1 MDRKRAVAVDLEQEC
16 QECQKWA
23 DLEWECQVC
32 LEWAVDLREDALVT
46 ALTANRPNADA
57 LKAGRKADLAAAI
70 AKVMSAAVM
79 SAVVMSAVV
88 TNAVVT
94 NAVVMNA
101 AIAMTTRG
109 SKHADHALDNAT
121 PLAVAAAARGE
132 IRVRPWSVHRALFL
146 PARPWRGAARLRP

>member
-16 QECQKWA
+16 QECQEWA
-23 DLEWECQVC
+23 DLEWECQVYQVC

-70 AKVMSAAVM
+70 AKVMSA
-79 SAVVMSAVV
+79 VVMSAVV
-88 TNAVVT
+88 TNAAVT
-94 NAVVMNA
+94 NAVVMSG

-146 PARPWRGAARLRP
+146 PARPWRGAARLLP

>member
-1 MDRKRAVAVDLEQEC
+1 MDRKRAVAVDLEQECQEC

-88 TNAVVT
+88 MSG
-94 NAVVMNA
+94 VVMSG

-146 PARPWRGAARLRP
+146 PARPWRGAARLLP

>member
-70 AKVMSAAVM
+70 AKVMSGAVM
-79 SAVVMSAVV
+79 SGA
-88 TNAVVT
+88 VT
-94 NAVVMNA
+94 NAVVMSG

-121 PLAVAAAARGE
+121 PLARAAAARGE

-146 PARPWRGAARLRP
+146 PARPWRGAARLLP

>member
-23 DLEWECQVC
+23 DLEWECQVCQVC

-79 SAVVMSAVV
+79 SG
-88 TNAVVT
+88 VVT

-132 IRVRPWSVHRALFL
+132 IRVRPWSVDRALFL
-146 PARPWRGAARLRP
+146 PARPWRGAARLLP

>member
-1 MDRKRAVAVDLEQEC
+1 MDRKRAVAVDLEWEC
-16 QECQKWA
+16 QV
-23 DLEWECQVC
+23 CQVC

-79 SAVVMSAVV
+79 SAVVMSG
-88 TNAVVT
+88 
-94 NAVVMNA
+94 VVMSG

-121 PLAVAAAARGE
+121 PLARAAAARGE
-132 IRVRPWSVHRALFL
+132 IRVRPWSVDRALFL
-146 PARPWRGAARLRP
+146 PARPWRGAARLLP

>member
-16 QECQKWA
+16 QECQECQEWA

-70 AKVMSAAVM
+70 AKVMNAAVM
-79 SAVVMSAVV
+79 SG
-88 TNAVVT
+88 
-94 NAVVMNA
+94 

-132 IRVRPWSVHRALFL
+132 IRVRPWSVRRALFL
-146 PARPWRGAARLRP
+146 PARPWRGAVRLRP

>member
-88 TNAVVT
+88 MSG
-94 NAVVMNA
+94 VVMSG

-121 PLAVAAAARGE
+121 PLARAAAARGE

-146 PARPWRGAARLRP
+146 PARPWRGAARLLP

>member
-16 QECQKWA
+16 QEWA

-79 SAVVMSAVV
+79 SGVV
-88 TNAVVT
+88 TNAAVT
-94 NAVVMNA
+94 NAVVMSG
-101 AIAMTTRG
+101 AIAMTRG

-146 PARPWRGAARLRP
+146 PARPWRGAARLLP